1 MTKDALYELHRGQ
14 GLSHRASRLLVE
26 HGINTAGK
34 LVRLCTDTM
43 RLWDGCGQK
52 TIDEISEYA
61 ERMEREITDRM
72 SDFVYRAMALRK
84 TPKEALKE
92 LRQLEELIG

>member
-34 LVRLCTDTM
+34 LVRLGSDTM
-43 RLWDGCGQK
+43 RLWKGCGEK
-52 TIDEISEYA
+52 TIEEINDYA
-61 ERMEREITDRM
+61 ERMEREITDRL
-72 SDFVYRAMALRK
+72 SDFVDTAMALQK